1 MTSQPT
7 GQGRPLS
14 PGITAHV
21 SARHANPC
29 RDKARLVSIATP
41 HVPARH
47 ATRRDRACPVSTRQT
62 SCGRARIS
70 VRAEIKFR
78 YNGNKIPCLRKNIS
92 ARTEFRMPTNHT
104 PPALRATSPG
114 LGSYP
119 SGTPCHLPYRRGG
132 IKMFRLPRL
141 PQKPCERTNQTLPLC
156 RGSTAKRGG
165 GTIPKIGEVARSAG
179 GV

>member
-1 MTSQPT
+1 MTPQPT

-47 ATRRDRACPVSTRQT
+47 ANRRDRACPVSTRQT

-70 VRAEIKFR
+70 VRAEINFR

-104 PPALRATSPG
+104 PPALRATSPILGEELKCFACQGFRKSLANG
-114 LGSYP
+114 LTKLSPYVGGVP
-119 SGTPCHLPYRRGG
+119 RSGEGLPPP
-132 IKMFRLPRL
+132 K
-141 PQKPCERTNQTLPLC
+141 RT
-156 RGSTAKRGG
+156 GSTPHKKQNVY
-165 GTIPKIGEVARSAG
+165 II
-179 GV
+179 